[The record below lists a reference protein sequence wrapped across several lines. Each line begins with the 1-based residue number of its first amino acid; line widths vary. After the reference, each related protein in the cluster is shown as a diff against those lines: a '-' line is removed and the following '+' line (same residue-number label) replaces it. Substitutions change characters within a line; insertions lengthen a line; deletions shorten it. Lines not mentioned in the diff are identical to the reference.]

1 MIKAAPS
8 HICPRCLGDVPNTA
22 RRGEYPGALSRA
34 DNATEICSDCGTHE
48 ALQDFFEGGCTPKA
62 EWPIAQ
68 IA

>member
-22 RRGEYPGALSRA
+22 RRGEHPGSLSRA
-34 DNATEICSDCGTHE
+34 DNATEICSE